1 MYDSNFLKL
10 LDQHREKTTYV
21 RITALDNNDYPRE
34 QIEGRVTG
42 GSVNVDGASAVRRSC
57 SLSLVA
63 LEDDT
68 IITDSYWYYNNKF
81 KLEIGLENR
90 VNPEY
95 ENIIWFKMGIY
106 IVSSFSKSRN
116 TNNLNISI
124 SGKDKMCRLNGEV
137 SGNLPMSNDFGV
149 LEEIDGN
156 GNIKL
161 TKLTIYTIIQK
172 AIQEYGQER
181 LDNIIINDLG
191 NVAYELWEYRGDDP
205 MYMIIGFDQNDGKIS
220 KVLQTI
226 FEDDDTTFT
235 SFNDSQISYTLSTI
249 PKYYSFNTLDT
260 NYNDDATKISYG
272 GTKAVVAK
280 IEYGE
285 TAGYHQTPLIYNSD
299 LILNAGEAVTSL
311 LDKLKNMLGDFE
323 YFYNLDGKFVFQKKK
338 TYVYELFSP
347 IDGDRINPTMVSTP
361 YAYRFEDASLFTSIS
376 ESPNINNLKN
386 EFSVWGTRKSASGA
400 DIPIH
405 VRYAVDKKPTIY
417 NTFKRDA
424 YEPLYTL
431 DLQELKFTNV
441 EGNRFEDWL
450 KHTGGKVYESEGTGP
465 DGSKLNYIITKDTS
479 EQEDKPYYTI
489 QGSEINEYSQN
500 TGQFYTKDDD
510 GFKWYNDI
518 IYDENFKKVTEV
530 PACDGKNYYWKIPK
544 AVQSLYTDNSYDWRE
559 LIYQMAIDFYQH
571 GQDTDYYYKLQQ
583 NNPWALNG
591 RTGYE
596 QYYSDLQAFW
606 RELYNPS
613 PTPDDIDQYG
623 EYYGASG
630 SNGQGDD
637 KYWNKKLHTA
647 PNSFNF
653 WFDFL
658 DCSGELD
665 NYSISKINAAGQ
677 HEVRIGTR
685 TKVVNENSIKSIY
698 YKEIPEARF
707 IISGKDEYNPN
718 DSNMSYSPIW
728 IQENVENLFYRSAQG
743 MSAIEK
749 VNELISQHTARA
761 EGLNLTCIPIYYL
774 QPNTRIYVDGYGDYT
789 LDKISYNLNYNGTMN
804 LTCTKIINTL
814 Y

>member
-90 VNPEY
+90 INPEY

-106 IVSSFSKSRN
+106 IVSSFSKSRS

-149 LEEIDGN
+149 LEEVDGD

-181 LDNIIINDLG
+181 LENIIINDLG
-191 NVAYELWEYRGDDP
+191 DTAYELWEYRGDDP
-205 MYMIIGFDQNDGKIS
+205 MYMIIQGNESEDKFVSSNKILNIVFDGETK
-220 KVLQTI
+220 
-226 FEDDDTTFT
+226 FGDTAL
-235 SFNDSQISYTLSTI
+235 NNIE
-249 PKYYSFNTLDT
+249 KYYSFNALDK
-260 NYNDDATKISYG
+260 NYNDDASTIVYG
-272 GTKAVVAK
+272 NGTTAAVAK

-285 TAGYHQTPLIYNSD
+285 TAGYHQTPLVYNSD
-299 LILNAGEAVTSL
+299 LILSAGEAVTSL

-323 YFYNLDGKFVFQKKK
+323 YFYNLDGKFIFQKKK

-347 IDGDRINPTMVSTP
+347 VNGDRVNPTMVSTP

-400 DIPIH
+400 DVPIH
-405 VRYAVDKKPTIY
+405 VRYAVDKKPTSYCNINSY
-417 NTFKRDA
+417 H
-424 YEPLYTL
+424 PLYWYYIEPIFMWDEETWNNEFSNTL
-431 DLQELKFTNV
+431 
-441 EGNRFEDWL
+441 
-450 KHTGGKVYESEGTGP
+450 YEIIETSYGAG
-465 DGSKLNYIITKDTS
+465 YILTQDTS
-479 EQEDKPYYTI
+479 YQGPKTYFRLNQIMGSGSEPYRLINNIYYTYTQNENNKLFI
-489 QGSEINEYSQN
+489 LNSNQYYQEVQWEKVQPGQQYYWRENEY
-500 TGQFYTKDDD
+500 
-510 GFKWYNDI
+510 
-518 IYDENFKKVTEV
+518 
-530 PACDGKNYYWKIPK
+530 
-544 AVQSLYTDNSYDWRE
+544 NSSDYDWRE
-559 LIYQMAIDFYQH
+559 LIYQMAVDFYQH
-571 GQDTDYYYKLQQ
+571 GQDNDYYYKLQRT
-583 NNPWALNG
+583 NPWVLNG
-591 RTGYE
+591 KTGYE
-596 QYYSDLQAFW
+596 QYYSDLQGFW
-606 RELYNPS
+606 RELYNPN
-613 PTPDDIDQYG
+613 PTHDDIEQYG
-623 EYYGASG
+623 EYYDVNG
-630 SNGQGDD
+630 SNSQGDD

-685 TKVVNENSIKSIY
+685 TKVVNENSVKSIY

-707 IISGKDEYNPN
+707 IISGKDEYDP
-718 DSNMSYSPIW
+718 DPSGGLSYSPIW
-728 IQENVENLFYRSAQG
+728 IQENMENLFYRSAQG

-761 EGLNLTCIPIYYL
+761 EGLTLTCIPIYYL